1 MMKLNAS
8 IEAFLAEPA
17 MAVVGV
23 SRSGKGFGNAA
34 ARELRRKGYRIHPIN
49 PQADL
54 IDGERCYRSFAE
66 LPEPVRAL
74 LVVVPPD
81 QALNVVQ
88 EAANA
93 GIRRVWL
100 QQGAESPLATLACDE
115 LGLDVIAGECI
126 LMFAKPT
133 GVHKAHKWIWG
144 LMGKLP
150 A

>member
-1 MMKLNAS
+1 MKSKGS
-8 IEAFLAEPA
+8 IDAFLAEPA
-17 MAVVGV
+17 IAVVGV

-34 ARELRRKGYRIHPIN
+34 VRELRRKGYRIHPVN

-54 IDGERCYRSFAE
+54 VDGERCYRSLAE
-66 LPEPVRAL
+66 LPEPVGAV
-74 LVVVPPD
+74 LVVVPPE
-81 QALNVVQ
+81 QALTVVR
-88 EAANA
+88 EAARA

-100 QQGAESPLATLACDE
+100 QQGAESPLVTLACDE

-133 GVHKAHKWIWG
+133 GVHNAHRWVWKV
-144 LMGKLP
+144 LGKLP

>member
-1 MMKLNAS
+1 MNSNAS

-34 ARELRRKGYRIHPIN
+34 ARELRRKGYRIYPIN

-54 IDGERCYRSFAE
+54 IGGERCYRSLAE
-66 LPEPVRAL
+66 LPEPVRAV
-74 LVVVPPD
+74 LVVVPPE
-81 QALNVVQ
+81 QALEVVRD
-88 EAANA
+88 AARA
-93 GIRRVWL
+93 GVTRVWL
-100 QQGAESPLATLACDE
+100 QQGAEGPFVTLACDE
-115 LGLDVIAGECI
+115 LGLDVIAGGCI

-133 GVHKAHKWIWG
+133 GVHKAHRWVWKV
-144 LMGKLP
+144 MGKLP

>member
-1 MMKLNAS
+1 MTSQAS
-8 IEAFLAEPA
+8 IEAFLREPA

-34 ARELRRKGYRIHPIN
+34 ARELRHKGYRIYPVN
-49 PQADL
+49 PHADVVA
-54 IDGERCYRSFAE
+54 GERCYRSFAD
-66 LPEPVRAL
+66 LPESVRAV

-81 QALNVVQ
+81 EALCVVR
-88 EAANA
+88 EASRA

-100 QQGAESPLATLACDE
+100 QQGAEAPFVTLACEE
-115 LGLDVIAGECI
+115 LGLDVVAGECI

-133 GVHKAHKWIWG
+133 GVHRAHRWVWQ
-144 LMGKLP
+144 LVGKLP

>member
-1 MMKLNAS
+1 MKSRAS

-34 ARELRRKGYRIHPIN
+34 ARELRRKGYRIFPIN

-54 IDGERCYRSFAE
+54 IDGERCYRSFPA
-66 LPEPVRAL
+66 LPEPVRAA
-74 LVVVPPD
+74 LVVVPPAD
-81 QALNVVQ
+81 ALNVVR
-88 EAANA
+88 EAAKA
-93 GIRRVWL
+93 GITRVWL
-100 QQGAESPLATLACDE
+100 QQGAQSPLVNLACDE
-115 LGLDVIAGECI
+115 LGLDAIAGECI

-133 GVHKAHKWIWG
+133 GVHKAHRFVWQ